1 VWFKGF
7 GLILGEYINRNNVFL
22 IINGE
27 SKQRMAG
34 INKLTPKQSLNKAY
48 LKEKVTRADIEVF
61 KKNLV
66 DFIRAIDE
74 KESEEHVKNLVTKFL
89 YDTYYHGKNQINTKG
104 RIDLAIYEDR
114 KPVVIIEAKRPN
126 SPDMVS
132 VTNLNAKAMHEL
144 ILYYLRERI
153 DEGNIDVKYLIATNM
168 YEWFV
173 FDASVFDKLFYKN
186 TELTKDYNDWKNKRK
201 ASPTTDSFYSDIA
214 FKFLKSLEEEIP
226 FTWFD
231 LRKVE
236 KLAANSDPKDDSKLI
251 DLFKILSP
259 AHLLKQPFANDSNS
273 LDTKFYSELLHL
285 IGLEER
291 KDGGKKII
299 QRKEKPDA
307 GSLLEN
313 VINTLIAEDRLS
325 ELPGNGAEFGEKK
338 EERLFNVGLELCI
351 TWINRILFLKL
362 LEGQLLNYHAG
373 DKRFRFLD
381 FKTIPDYD
389 ELNKLFFQVLARK
402 QEERTGTTRDKFQH
416 VPYLNSSLFD
426 ISPLEADAIRINS
439 LDNGLKLKIS
449 SGTVLKTENGKKRE
463 GELPMLQYLFEFLD
477 AYDFSSE
484 GKEEIQ
490 EENKALI
497 NASVLGLIFEKIN
510 GYKDGSFFTPGF
522 ITMYMCRETIRRAV
536 VQKFSEFLLT
546 PNPLSTVERG
556 KVTTVEVGLPR
567 ELLAHAR
574 EMRKNQTDAEELL
587 WQLLRNRKLNDWKFR
602 RQHPIREG
610 YILDFYCAETRVAV
624 EVDGPIHNTASQKEY
639 DKNREEVLKEFGI
652 RTIRFTNDE
661 VLNAPEKVLQ
671 QIITFSTTV
680 PIPLSTNPLSTV
692 ERGPG
697 GEEVTFPDL
706 YNLIGRTISIEQANT
721 LINSLKICDP
731 AVGSGHFL
739 VSALNEIIA
748 IKSELGILSDRQG
761 KVLRDY
767 AVEVINDELI
777 ISIDKHDL
785 FEYKPSNKESQRV
798 QEALFH
804 EKQTIIENCLFGVD
818 INPNSVKICRLRL
831 WIELLKN
838 AYYTEPSKYTQL
850 ETLPNID
857 INIKQGNSLISRFAL
872 DADLSKAL
880 KSIKYNIDDYRSF
893 VNSYKNATDKE
904 EKRGFE
910 TLINQIKSDFRTEIG
925 KNDPLI
931 SKKNKLGG
939 ELYNLVNQAQV
950 FEPTEKEKKERTK
963 KKEKLEAEINKLSE
977 QIEEIKNSAIYKDA
991 FEWRFEFPEVLDH
1004 TGNFIGFNVVI
1015 GNPPYIRQEE
1025 LTVFKKYFERSYSSF
1040 SGTADILVY
1049 FIEKGITLLNPNYHF
1064 SFIVANKF
1072 LRAGFGSSLRSYINS
1087 FQIVEIIDFGDL
1099 PVFEEATTYPCILS
1113 LVKRDSSVD
1122 FRVTNPDLL
1131 PSNSLNEYV
1140 MTNSFQIDQNSLGS
1154 ESWNLVNKNVQI
1166 VLEKIKLVGVPLEK
1180 YIDGNIYRGIL
1191 TGLNKAFVIDEIT
1204 KNKLISEDPNSA
1216 ELIKPFLEGKD
1227 IKRYQKPAQKKFVI
1241 FTRRGIEIEKY
1252 SAIKRHLQK
1261 FRSELTP
1268 GLPGGRKPGKYHW
1281 YEIQDSTAYYLEF
1294 DKPKIIY
1301 PNICMKPEFT
1311 YDESGVYTNQKC
1323 FIIPIADRF
1332 LLGVL
1337 NSSITFFLFRN
1348 ILPKLRG
1355 DFYEPSYVYLKD
1367 FPIPKVSDKVKSK
1380 ISNLVDEILKIKKKN
1395 SDTDTTA
1402 VEKEI
1407 DQLIYQLYGLTEEEI
1422 KIVEGVK

>member
-1 VWFKGF
+1 M
-7 GLILGEYINRNNVFL
+7 N
-22 IINGE
+22 
-27 SKQRMAG
+27 
-34 INKLTPKQSLNKAY
+34 INKLNPKQSLNKAY
-48 LKEKVTRADIEVF
+48 LKEKVTRAGIEVF

-66 DFIRAIDE
+66 DFIHAIDE

-104 RIDLAIYEDR
+104 RIDLAIYEDK
-114 KPVVIIEAKRPN
+114 KPVVIIEAKRPS

-132 VTNLNAKAMHEL
+132 VKNLNAKAMHEL

-153 DEGNIDVKYLIATNM
+153 DEGNIDIKYLIATNM

-236 KLAANSDPKDDSKLI
+236 KLAANNDPKDDTKLI

-285 IGLEER
+285 IGLEEK
-291 KDGGKKII
+291 KDKGKKII
-299 QRKEKPDA
+299 QRREKPDA

-325 ELPGNGAEFGEKK
+325 ALPGNGAEFGEKK

-373 DKRFRFLD
+373 EKRFRFLD

-522 ITMYMCRETIRRAV
+522 ITMYMCRETIRRAL
-536 VQKFSEFLLT
+536 VQKFNEAKDLKIESF
-546 PNPLSTVERG
+546 
-556 KVTTVEVGLPR
+556 
-567 ELLAHAR
+567 
-574 EMRKNQTDAEELL
+574 
-587 WQLLRNRKLNDWKFR
+587 
-602 RQHPIREG
+602 EG
-610 YILDFYCAETRVAV
+610 
-624 EVDGPIHNTASQKEY
+624 
-639 DKNREEVLKEFGI
+639 
-652 RTIRFTNDE
+652 
-661 VLNAPEKVLQ
+661 
-671 QIITFSTTV
+671 
-680 PIPLSTNPLSTV
+680 
-692 ERGPG
+692 
-697 GEEVTFPDL
+697 L
-706 YNLIGRTISIEQANT
+706 YNQIKDVKEANDI
-721 LINSLKICDP
+721 INSLKICDP

-748 IKSELGILSDRQG
+748 IKSELGILTDRQG

-777 ISIDKHDL
+777 ISIDKHEL

-838 AYYTEPSKYTQL
+838 AYYTEPSRYTQL

-880 KSIKYNIDDYRSF
+880 KSIKYNVDDYRSF

-910 TLINQIKSDFRTEIG
+910 ILINQIKSDFRTEIG

-939 ELYNLVNQAQV
+939 ELYNLLNQAQV
-950 FEPTEKEKKERTK
+950 FEPTEKEKKEREK

-977 QIEEIKNSAIYKDA
+977 QIEEIKNSAIYKEA
-991 FEWRFEFPEVLDH
+991 FEWRIEFPEVLNNNGDYL
-1004 TGNFIGFNVVI
+1004 GFDAVI
-1015 GNPPYIRQEE
+1015 GNPPYISLQKIKDSNK
-1025 LTVFKKYFERSYSSF
+1025 LYSNQGF
-1040 SGTADILVY
+1040 QTYTKLGDLY
-1049 FIEKGITLLNPNYHF
+1049 CLFYEKGLELIRHNGNLTFITSNSWLRTQYGEPLRKLFVEKSNPQVLLNIEDIQIFQEATVESNILITEK
-1064 SFIVANKF
+1064 SLWNNN
-1072 LRAGFGSSLRSYINS
+1072 LRAAKVSS
-1087 FQIVEIIDFGDL
+1087 DFH
-1099 PVFEEATTYPCILS
+1099 LS
-1113 LVKRDSSVD
+1113 
-1122 FRVTNPDLL
+1122 T
-1131 PSNSLNEYV
+1131 SLKEYV
-1140 MTNSFQIDQNSLGS
+1140 DGAFNKIDNLDVSGWMIGDDSERNLKKKIEIGSKLLGS
-1154 ESWNLVNKNVQI
+1154 
-1166 VLEKIKLVGVPLEK
+1166 
-1180 YIDGNIYRGIL
+1180 IDVTIYRGVT
-1191 TGLNKAFVIDEIT
+1191 TGANDAFYINEAT
-1204 KNKLISEDPNSA
+1204 KNRLIKEDLRSA
-1216 ELIKPFLEGKD
+1216 ELIKPAIRGRD
-1227 IKRYQKPAQKKFVI
+1227 IQKYKINRVDLYLI
-1241 FTRRGIEIEKY
+1241 FTRRGIEIDEY
-1252 SAIKRHLQK
+1252 PAIKNYLLE
-1261 FRSELTP
+1261 FRQSL
-1268 GLPGGRKPGKYHW
+1268 LPKPDDWDEEKKGEWKGRKAGSYQW
-1281 YEIQDSTAYYLEF
+1281 YEIQDNTAYYAEF
-1294 DKPKIIY
+1294 DKDKIVWGELSDDPKFAIDDLDFY
-1301 PNICMKPEFT
+1301 PNNTAFFMT
-1311 YDESGVYTNQKC
+1311 GSGIKY
-1323 FIIPIADRF
+1323 ILSI
-1332 LLGVL
+1332 L
-1337 NSSITFFLFRN
+1337 NSRLSEWYFNQISTSSGMGTNRWLKYK
-1348 ILPKLRG
+1348 IEQLPI
-1355 DFYEPSYVYLKD
+1355 KD
-1367 FPIPKVSDKVKSK
+1367 IPENKQKPFIK
-1380 ISNLVDEILKIKKKN
+1380 LVDDILKAKKK
-1395 SDTDTTA
+1395 SDSNTLQL
-1402 VEKEI
+1402 ENEI
-1407 DQLIYQLYGLTEEEI
+1407 DKLVYQLYGLTEDEI
-1422 KIVEGVK
+1422 KIVEGN

>member
-1 VWFKGF
+1 M
-7 GLILGEYINRNNVFL
+7 
-22 IINGE
+22 
-27 SKQRMAG
+27 SST
-34 INKLTPKQSLNKAY
+34 NKLTPKQALNKAY
-48 LKEKVTRADIEVF
+48 LKEKVTRAGIEVF

-66 DFIRAIDE
+66 DFIHAIDE

-104 RIDLAIYEDR
+104 RIDLAIYEDK

-126 SPDMVS
+126 SPDMVN
-132 VTNLNAKAMHEL
+132 VKNLNAKAMHEL

-153 DEGNIDVKYLIATNM
+153 DEGNIDIKYLIATNM

-173 FDASVFDKLFYKN
+173 FDASVFDKVFYKN

-201 ASPTTDSFYSDIA
+201 ASPTTDSFYNDIA
-214 FKFLKSLEEEIP
+214 FKFLKSLKDEIP

-236 KLAANSDPKDDSKLI
+236 KVAANNDPKDDTKLI

-285 IGLEER
+285 IGLEEK
-291 KDGGKKII
+291 KDKGKKII
-299 QRKEKPDA
+299 QRREKPDA

-325 ELPGNGAEFGEKK
+325 ALPGNGAEFGEKK
-338 EERLFNVGLELCI
+338 EDRLFNVGLELCI

-373 DKRFRFLD
+373 EKRFRFLD

-402 QEERTGTTRDKFQH
+402 QEERTDTTRDKFQH

-536 VQKFSEFLLT
+536 VQKFNEAKDLKIESF
-546 PNPLSTVERG
+546 
-556 KVTTVEVGLPR
+556 
-567 ELLAHAR
+567 
-574 EMRKNQTDAEELL
+574 
-587 WQLLRNRKLNDWKFR
+587 
-602 RQHPIREG
+602 EG
-610 YILDFYCAETRVAV
+610 
-624 EVDGPIHNTASQKEY
+624 
-639 DKNREEVLKEFGI
+639 
-652 RTIRFTNDE
+652 
-661 VLNAPEKVLQ
+661 
-671 QIITFSTTV
+671 
-680 PIPLSTNPLSTV
+680 
-692 ERGPG
+692 
-697 GEEVTFPDL
+697 L
-706 YNLIGRTISIEQANT
+706 YNQIKDVKEANDI
-721 LINSLKICDP
+721 INSLKICDP

-777 ISIDKHDL
+777 ISIDKHEL

-838 AYYTEPSKYTQL
+838 AYYTEASKYTQL

-880 KSIKYNIDDYRSF
+880 KSIKYSVEDYRSF

-910 TLINQIKSDFRTEIG
+910 KLIEQIKGDFKTEIA
-925 KNDPLI
+925 KYSDPD
-931 SKKNKLGG
+931 
-939 ELYNLVNQAQV
+939 
-950 FEPTEKEKKERTK
+950 K
-963 KKEKLEAEINKLSE
+963 KKLQGLNEEMFQKYQSGQLYDQKLSDKQRKDRAKLESDINKLTAKVQAKISDP
-977 QIEEIKNSAIYKDA
+977 IFRDA
-991 FEWRFEFPEVLDH
+991 FEWRFEFPEVL
-1004 TGNFIGFNVVI
+1004 TKNGRFGGFDVVI

-1025 LTVFKKYFERSYSSF
+1025 F
-1040 SGTADILVY
+1040 SDIKEYLKQNFRTYTGTSDLFVY
-1049 FIEKGITLLNPNYHF
+1049 FIELGLERLSANGQFI
-1064 SFIVANKF
+1064 FIVPNKWMK
-1072 LRAGFGSSLRSYINS
+1072 AGYGKLIRNYLKGYKINS
-1087 FQIVEIIDFGDL
+1087 ILDFGDL

-1113 LVKRDSSVD
+1113 VSKSKPLLEISTALIETLDFQVD
-1122 FRVTNPDLL
+1122 LEDYINSKKTSIEVTSLKDDGWTL
-1131 PSNSLNEYV
+1131 SNSNG
-1140 MTNSFQIDQNSLGS
+1140 QKI
-1154 ESWNLVNKNVQI
+1154 
-1166 VLEKIKLVGVPLEK
+1166 LEKLKTTKQTLSDYTEGKLF
-1180 YIDGNIYRGIL
+1180 RGIL
-1191 TGLNKAFVIDEIT
+1191 TGLNEAFIITEEI
-1204 KNKLISEDPNSA
+1204 KDHLIASDKKSE
-1216 ELIKPFLEGKD
+1216 EMIKPFLAGKD
-1227 IKRYQKPAQKKFVI
+1227 IKAFVSPEVKQWVILFPKGFTIKRNLPKGNSLSLSEPPPRYGEMPYDDAWNWLQKNYQAIAKYLTPFRRQAQKRTDK
-1241 FTRRGIEIEKY
+1241 GDY
-1252 SAIKRHLQK
+1252 WW
-1261 FRSELTP
+1261 EL
-1268 GLPGGRKPGKYHW
+1268 RAC
-1281 YEIQDSTAYYLEF
+1281 DYYDAFEQM
-1294 DKPKIIY
+1294 KIVW
-1301 PNICMKPEFT
+1301 PETSLDNQFC
-1311 YDESGVYTNQKC
+1311 YVEPGVYLNKTSF
-1323 FIIPIADRF
+1323 FIPRKDDF
-1332 LLGVL
+1332 LLGLL
-1337 NSSITFFLFRN
+1337 NSNLAKFYLGSIVSKMRGGYFSMSKAYVETLPVAYN
-1348 ILPKLRG
+1348 KQISEDIAKIVSQIL
-1355 DFYEPSYVYLKD
+1355 S
-1367 FPIPKVSDKVKSK
+1367 
-1380 ISNLVDEILKIKKKN
+1380 IKKKDASSN
-1395 SDTDTTA
+1395 IRELE
-1402 VEKEI
+1402 VKI
-1407 DQLIYQLYGLTEEEI
+1407 DQLVYQLYGLTEEEI
-1422 KIVEGVK
+1422 KIVEGN

>member
-1 VWFKGF
+1 MR
-7 GLILGEYINRNNVFL
+7 L
-22 IINGE
+22 
-27 SKQRMAG
+27 SQ
-34 INKLTPKQSLNKAY
+34 LTPKQSLNKAY
-48 LKEKVTRADIEVF
+48 LKEKVTRAGIEVF

-66 DFIRAIDE
+66 DFIQAIDE

-104 RIDLAIYEDR
+104 RIDLAIYEDK

-132 VTNLNAKAMHEL
+132 VKNLNTKAMHEL

-153 DEGNIDVKYLIATNM
+153 DKDNIDIKYMIATNM

-236 KLAANSDPKDDSKLI
+236 KLAANNDPKDDSKLI

-285 IGLEER
+285 IGLEEK

-299 QRKEKPDA
+299 QRREKPDA

-522 ITMYMCRETIRRAV
+522 ITMYMCRETIRKAV
-536 VQKFSEFLLT
+536 VQKFREFFLT
-546 PNPLSTVERG
+546 PNPLSKVERG
-556 KVTTVEVGLPR
+556 KVTTVELGLPR

-574 EMRKNQTDAEELL
+574 EMRKNQTNAEELL

-624 EVDGPIHNTASQKEY
+624 EVDGPIHDSASEKEY
-639 DKNREEVLKEFGI
+639 DENREGVLKEFGI

-661 VLNAPEKVLQ
+661 VLNDPEKVLQ
-671 QIITFSTTV
+671 QIITFSTLT
-680 PIPLSTNPLSTV
+680 PNPLSTV

-697 GEEVTFPDL
+697 GEVNFPDL

-748 IKSELGILSDRQG
+748 IKSELGILSDRHG

-838 AYYTEPSKYTQL
+838 AYYTESSKYTQL

-857 INIKQGNSLISRFAL
+857 INIKQGNSLISRFPL

-880 KSIKYNIDDYRSF
+880 RKSKWTIDT
-893 VNSYKNATDKE
+893 YKIAIHNYHHATSKE
-904 EKRGFE
+904 EKREVEKLIETIKANFE
-910 TLINQIKSDFRTEIG
+910 TEIANYSDPRKKRIAKLGEQLYKLTGKGRGGTGIMLFEPEVPFGKNEESAEKRNKEIG
-925 KNDPLI
+925 
-931 SKKNKLGG
+931 
-939 ELYNLVNQAQV
+939 
-950 FEPTEKEKKERTK
+950 
-963 KKEKLEAEINKLSE
+963 KLEAEINKLTA
-977 QIEEIKNSAIYKDA
+977 EIKEIKDSAIYKDA
-991 FEWRFEFPEVLDH
+991 FEWRFEFPEVLDNE
-1004 TGNFIGFNVVI
+1004 GIFKGFDVVI
-1015 GNPPYIRQEE
+1015 GNPPYIFGRDWKALGMNEGLKVYYKSFYKMALYQIDLYVLFMEKAQS
-1025 LTVFKKYFERSYSSF
+1025 LSNRNGVISLIVPNTWLNNTYAGILRSF
-1040 SGTADILVY
+1040 SLANSSEFILTTTPPNTFEGVNVDTVIYMSMKSEMEKTDIFTVKSITRELQTETNSVH
-1049 FIEKGITLLNPNYHF
+1049 EKIRY
-1064 SFIVANKF
+1064 SD
-1072 LRAGFGSSLRSYINS
+1072 GSIPISL
-1087 FQIVEIIDFGDL
+1087 
-1099 PVFEEATTYPCILS
+1099 TT
-1113 LVKRDSSVD
+1113 DSSVTNLLRKIIGENLS
-1122 FRVTNPDLL
+1122 FGQVCNITRGIHPYRVGGYGLSAFSEGVQTEKDVDKRPY
-1131 PSNSLNEYV
+1131 NSKDQRKGYRPFIYGKNLERFSEPQANEFIKYGPWLAEPRDPRFFEGERIYSRKILGDRLV
-1140 MTNSFQIDQNSLGS
+1140 VTYCNDDSVADQQVYITKPKTEEVRASFIAGILGS
-1154 ESWNLVNKNVQI
+1154 RLISFFIRNFYDEKEKLFPQVKVSQLKELPVPKASKKIQDELGEI
-1166 VLEKIKLVGVPLEK
+1166 VLKLLSLKSGSKETIILE
-1180 YIDGNIYRGIL
+1180 
-1191 TGLNKAFVIDEIT
+1191 
-1204 KNKLISEDPNSA
+1204 
-1216 ELIKPFLEGKD
+1216 
-1227 IKRYQKPAQKKFVI
+1227 
-1241 FTRRGIEIEKY
+1241 
-1252 SAIKRHLQK
+1252 
-1261 FRSELTP
+1261 
-1268 GLPGGRKPGKYHW
+1268 RK
-1281 YEIQDSTAYYLEF
+1281 
-1294 DKPKIIY
+1294 
-1301 PNICMKPEFT
+1301 
-1311 YDESGVYTNQKC
+1311 
-1323 FIIPIADRF
+1323 
-1332 LLGVL
+1332 
-1337 NSSITFFLFRN
+1337 
-1348 ILPKLRG
+1348 
-1355 DFYEPSYVYLKD
+1355 
-1367 FPIPKVSDKVKSK
+1367 
-1380 ISNLVDEILKIKKKN
+1380 
-1395 SDTDTTA
+1395 
-1402 VEKEI
+1402 I
-1407 DQLIYQLYGLTEEEI
+1407 DQLVYQLYGLTGEEI
-1422 KIVEGVK
+1422 KIVEA